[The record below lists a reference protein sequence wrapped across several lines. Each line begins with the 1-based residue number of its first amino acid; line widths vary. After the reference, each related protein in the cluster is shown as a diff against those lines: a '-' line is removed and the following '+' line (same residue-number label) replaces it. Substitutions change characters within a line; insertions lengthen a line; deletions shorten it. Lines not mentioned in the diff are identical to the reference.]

1 MDACQAMVAFHCE
14 KKMQARERPQ
24 CTHAFFGASAF
35 HGWVETAKYISAPGI
50 FYARLI
56 VTLNTQQVPD
66 EQVQSRLIQCPR
78 GMWASTIYAVQRYG
92 TTYDTYR
99 SLPGI
104 HQITLRR
111 RRIEYVT
118 SNIQKVGKLNGL
130 QIPRPPGS

>member
-1 MDACQAMVAFHCE
+1 
-14 KKMQARERPQ
+14 MQARERPQ

-35 HGWVETAKYISAPGI
+35 HGWVETAKYLSAPGI

-78 GMWASTIYAVQRYG
+78 GMWASTIYAVQRHG
-92 TTYDTYR
+92 TTFDTYR

-111 RRIEYVT
+111 RRIESASST
-118 SNIQKVGKLNGL
+118 GFKFPGLRDPNAAARSLNHTPLVG
-130 QIPRPPGS
+130 S